1 MSSPQGSNAA
11 MATDQQRQDSE
22 QLQQLGYHQELHRT
36 MSLFS
41 NFAVTFSF
49 ISVTTGIFAL
59 FAVGLGTGGPAFI
72 WSWPIVFFGQLLVGL
87 VFCELG
93 SRFPVAGSVYS
104 WSKKVANRDVAWMG
118 GWVYLVALI
127 ATIASVD
134 FAVPPVIAS
143 LFGLDAKNTT
153 VLIIIAGTIL
163 RGLGRQGREGTWP
176 CHRH

>member
-1 MSSPQGSNAA
+1 MAIRMPVICCIAAIGIGANALYTSRNLRELLISSSIVSRRAHRSQRRGHAQRGGIAMSSPQGSNAA

-72 WSWPIVFFGQLLVGL
+72 WSWPIVFFGQLL
-87 VFCELG
+87 
-93 SRFPVAGSVYS
+93 
-104 WSKKVANRDVAWMG
+104 
-118 GWVYLVALI
+118 
-127 ATIASVD
+127 
-134 FAVPPVIAS
+134 
-143 LFGLDAKNTT
+143 
-153 VLIIIAGTIL
+153 
-163 RGLGRQGREGTWP
+163 
-176 CHRH
+176 

>member
-11 MATDQQRQDSE
+11 TATDQQRQDSE

-72 WSWPIVFFGQLLVGL
+72 WS
-87 VFCELG
+87 
-93 SRFPVAGSVYS
+93 
-104 WSKKVANRDVAWMG
+104 
-118 GWVYLVALI
+118 
-127 ATIASVD
+127 
-134 FAVPPVIAS
+134 
-143 LFGLDAKNTT
+143 
-153 VLIIIAGTIL
+153 
-163 RGLGRQGREGTWP
+163 
-176 CHRH
+176 